1 MPSTFKMR
9 SQLRK
14 YWKEENDKE
23 RNKHIPQS
31 NENPSPVRAPDA
43 QNPYDILQY
52 YNSNTKSAS
61 PKRKTRKRKAK
72 GGYKKNTRRRLR

>member
-23 RNKHIPQS
+23 RNKYIPQS
-31 NENPSPVRAPDA
+31 NENPSPKLAPDA
-43 QNPYDILQY
+43 QNRYNILKD
-52 YNSNTKSAS
+52 YNSNNKSAS
-61 PKRKTRKRKAK
+61 PKRKTRKRKIK